1 LKQGL
6 KLAPTDRV
14 KDQLSRFGEGDEEQI
29 KGFKDRLVLMKSS
42 KNGKLTE
49 EEDKK
54 IEELLP
60 EFPKENPRKHILDL
74 DGPRRVHDLTP
85 AGAID
90 LRIFLSFSSL
100 KLCQTEKSE
109 ASALDHCISDLMINR

>member
-1 LKQGL
+1 MRI
-6 KLAPTDRV
+6 D
-14 KDQLSRFGEGDEEQI
+14 LS
-29 KGFKDRLVLMKSS
+29 KSS

-49 EEDKK
+49 EENKQID
-54 IEELLP
+54 ELLP

-85 AGAID
+85 AGALD

-100 KLCQTEKSE
+100 KLC
-109 ASALDHCISDLMINR
+109 